1 MADYIFEVPLTK
13 EGRDATDADVIDM
26 IVTRSSSLI
35 PSVTYNN
42 IEVESVRVDKETK
55 KIYYSVNISS
65 TMKVGLASFSLE
77 ERLAWY
83 DILVAGVAIA
93 AGVTCTILTGGV
105 APIVVGLVVAG
116 VALLREPIQGLVE
129 AEVTKAK
136 TEQVIAQAV
145 ADGTISPEEGND
157 LLDSVDKGWGSEITD
172 VLKWAVIII
181 GGVIVLQLVLPM
193 ITKIGKKE

>member
-1 MADYIFEVPLTK
+1 MADYIFEVPLTNK
-13 EGRDATDADVIDM
+13 GKDATDTDVINM
-26 IVTRSSSLI
+26 IVNKGSSLI
-35 PSVTYNN
+35 PSVTSNQVS
-42 IEVESVRVDKETK
+42 VESVRVDYETK
-55 KIYYSVNISS
+55 KIYYNVNISQ
-65 TMKVGLASFSLE
+65 TMKYGLASLSLE
-77 ERLAWY
+77 ERLAWQ
-83 DILVAGVAIA
+83 DILIAGVAVA
-93 AGVTCTILTGGV
+93 AGVVCTILTGGV

-145 ADGTISPEEGND
+145 ADGTITPDEGSN
-157 LLDSVDKGWGSEITD
+157 LLDGVDKGWGSEITD
-172 VLKWAVIII
+172 VLKLAVIII